1 MADKKPNFG
10 VLEGVAVYAKIAQ
23 ADNKYESKD
32 TEYSIGVIVDEDAAD
47 AWESVYKKQPP
58 KKIKASEFEEKYKF
72 PCPIDG
78 AKNVYQITLKK
89 DAVVDGEEFM
99 PEYRPK
105 VFLDMNNGDRLDI
118 TESRLISNGSLVKVS
133 YSISENKYGTFARLR
148 NVLVEEDTF
157 KEYESKGVA
166 SGDEFG
172 SKAVT
177 KEAPKASATSARK
190 PKAVKEDV
198 ENESSEDMSD
208 APF

>member
-32 TEYSIGVIVDEDAAD
+32 TEYSIGVIVDEDVAD
-47 AWESVYKKQPP
+47 EWESVFKKQPP
-58 KKIKASEFEEKYKF
+58 KKIKVSDFEDKYKF
-72 PCPIDG
+72 PCPIEG

-89 DAVVDGEEFM
+89 DAVIDGVEFM

-105 VFLDMNNGDRLDI
+105 VFLDMNNGDRIDI
-118 TESRLISNGSLVKVS
+118 TESRLISNGSAVKVS

-172 SKAVT
+172 SKSVK
-177 KEAPKASATSARK
+177 KEPAKESATNARK
-190 PKAVKEDV
+190 PKVKEQPAQ
-198 ENESSEDMSD
+198 EPEDDDSQD